1 MKKIIFIALIA
12 INFISAIDFAK
23 ELNNLFTSVAD
34 QGKPSVVSI
43 VSEKSVKQKV
53 HPFFFSP
60 FGQDFPEFEQKGQ
73 SLGSGVI
80 INADEGYILTNNHV
94 IEDADEIKVKLLD
107 KREIKAKVIGTDP
120 LSDVAIIQIEALDLV
135 QAEIGNSDDLKVGEW
150 VMAVGSPFGLH
161 LNHTVTKG
169 IVSARG
175 RNDVISRLN
184 YEDFIQHDAAIN
196 PGNSGGALYNLYGE
210 LVGINTA
217 IATGGM
223 SNSNAGIGFAI
234 PINQAMRIVEDLI
247 ATGSVTRGWL
257 GVSIQDIDENM
268 ARALDLDILDG
279 AIISQVLQNSPAE
292 DAGINEQ
299 DIVIS
304 INGKEVSNSSQL
316 KNLVSSLR
324 PNSKADFVILRDN
337 EEKFISVTLGE
348 RPSEEDLAEVYKF
361 GNSYYDALGLMVEEL
376 NSAFAKE
383 HNIDEANG
391 VVVKN
396 VKKDSPSIRDIQPGD
411 VITKIGRKK
420 VTSVNDYRSLIKQY
434 EKGDSILLLVKRN
447 GASRFVAIEI

>member
-1 MKKIIFIALIA
+1 MKKIIFTVLIA
-12 INFISAIDFAK
+12 ISFVTANNFAK

-34 QGKPSVVSI
+34 KGKPSVVSI

-60 FGQDFPEFEQKGQ
+60 FGHDFPEFEHKGQ

-107 KREIKAKVIGTDP
+107 KREVEAKVIGTDP

-135 QAEIGNSDDLKVGEW
+135 QADIGNSDDLKVGEW

-247 ATGSVTRGWL
+247 ETGSVTRGWL

-292 DAGINEQ
+292 EAGINEQ

-337 EEKFISVTLGE
+337 KEKFISVTLGE